1 MLAISCD
8 DILEIPA
15 IIVFFTKIQKK
26 KSDEKKPLQ
35 AHPELESNE
44 EWLQLAHRHGG
55 FTCLQWPGEIFRFDL
70 ERGAN

>member
-15 IIVFFTKIQKK
+15 IIVFFTNPEKK
-26 KSDEKKPLQ
+26 NRMRKPLQ

-55 FTCLQWPGEIFRFDL
+55 FTCLQWPGEILRFDL